1 MYCFENIMK
10 NTIWLWVDFYW
21 FYVYVRIWVEVE
33 VELYNEFD
41 LKAPTS
47 SHITQSIKTDKNGV
61 FSFVMNHKGWWGF
74 AALIE
79 EGEKELNG
87 KKYPIE
93 NGALLWL
100 KAY

>member
-1 MYCFENIMK
+1 
-10 NTIWLWVDFYW
+10 
-21 FYVYVRIWVEVE
+21 
-33 VELYNEFD
+33 
-41 LKAPTS
+41 
-47 SHITQSIKTDKNGV
+47 
-61 FSFVMNHKGWWGF
+61 MNHKGWWGF